1 MTVVRA
7 MGEVLDPAPSRRARS
22 ASRVRMAQGAA
33 FAGILAEGAALRFWD
48 LSTKPG
54 WQFDEGVYAR
64 VASNVLYHGLIS
76 EHVTY
81 GAPWSPD
88 LYQPPY
94 YVIVLARWFA
104 LSGGAS
110 IGHARVL
117 GVLCSLGTLTVL
129 WRLLTRIHGPGTALF
144 AIIPITFDGW
154 LLYVQRIS
162 YMENVLLLLVTWG
175 LLCYQRALDAPSRWR
190 FVSAGALLG
199 SAVAF
204 KYTGSYV
211 IGTVLLSWLIERREH
226 RGHLILLGSVL
237 AVLGSSIVLQ
247 IRWFDVAGHDW
258 FIQQTLVQVRRVLAL
273 QPSGGT
279 LTSPVKAL
287 HLLLE
292 QYKVF
297 VPSLVI
303 AVSAAA
309 MALRRLWRCYRQR
322 AWDPVRGNAL
332 LFSWMSAGVVV
343 FGLSSL
349 RFPQYFALILVPAYA
364 FFWTEARQWG
374 WSWRAVAV
382 LNVVACLAGLLSFWG
397 RVGAPDD
404 NVFAQA
410 QRYAARSIP
419 AHAVVVA
426 DEAVG
431 DLIAQ
436 PYCREQQANPCV
448 GVASYAITWDTYL
461 QTTWQLG
468 DPAFHQMMARA
479 VEVTSWTGFNGTV
492 TVWRLRT

>member
-1 MTVVRA
+1 
-7 MGEVLDPAPSRRARS
+7 
-22 ASRVRMAQGAA
+22 MAHAGA
-33 FAGILAEGAALRFWD
+33 FAAILSAGAALRFWD

-76 EHVTY
+76 EHITY

-88 LYQPPY
+88 LYQPPFY
-94 YVIVLARWFA
+94 AIGLARWFA
-104 LSGGAS
+104 LTGAG

-129 WRLLTRIHGPGTALF
+129 WRLLWRIHGPGAALF

-162 YMENVLLLLVTWG
+162 YMENVLLLLVSLG
-175 LLCYQRALDAPSRWR
+175 LLCYQRALDAPSWWR
-190 FVSAGALLG
+190 FASAGALLG
-199 SAVAF
+199 GAVAF

-211 IGTVLLSWLIERREH
+211 VGTVLLSWLIERREH
-226 RGHLILLGSVL
+226 SRQLVLLASAL
-237 AVLGSSIVLQ
+237 AVLGVSILLQ
-247 IRWFDVAGHDW
+247 IRWFDVPGHDW
-258 FIQQTLVQVRRVLAL
+258 FIQQTLVQVRRVFAL

-287 HLLLE
+287 HLLLAE
-292 QYKVF
+292 YKVF

-303 AVSAAA
+303 AILAAA
-309 MALRRLWRCYRQR
+309 MALRRVWRCYRER
-322 AWDPVRGNAL
+322 AWDPVRRNAL
-332 LFSWMSAGVVV
+332 LFSWMSAGVAV
-343 FGLSSL
+343 FGFSSL
-349 RFPQYFALILVPAYA
+349 RYPQYFALILVPAYA
-364 FFWTEARQWG
+364 FFWTEAWQWD
-374 WSWRAVAV
+374 WSWRAVAA

-397 RVGAPDD
+397 RVGAHDD
-404 NVFAQA
+404 NVFAQV
-410 QRYAARSIP
+410 QRYAATSIP
-419 AHAVVVA
+419 AQAVVVA
-426 DEAVG
+426 DEAIG

-436 PYCREQQANPCV
+436 PYCREQQADPCL

-468 DPAFHQMMARA
+468 DPAFHQMMAGA
-479 VEVTSWTGFNGTV
+479 VKLTSWTGFNGTV